1 MANRNLYHMR
11 KEYSQSS
18 LERENLCD
26 SPFEQFSLWF
36 EKALDTE
43 PHEANAMVLATAG
56 PGSSPS
62 ARVVLLKSFSPQGF
76 IFFTNYSSK
85 KGGDISVNNRV
96 ALLFYWPQTMRQVRV
111 EGSAYKID
119 PSDSDEYFNSR
130 PALSKASSA
139 LSKQS
144 SPLEN
149 RDEFDK
155 MVNTLLN
162 SDGEISRPDTWGG
175 YLVKPDHFEFWQ
187 GGVGRSHD
195 RFIYSLEGSQEWS
208 ITRLYP

>member
-1 MANRNLYHMR
+1 MR

-18 LERENLCD
+18 LERENLMD
-26 SPFEQFSLWF
+26 NPYEQFSMWF
-36 EKALDTE
+36 EEALEFE
-43 PHEANAMVLATAG
+43 PHEANAMILATAG
-56 PGSSPS
+56 SNSAPS
-62 ARVVLLKSFSPQGF
+62 ARVVLLKSFSEEGF
-76 IFFTNYSSK
+76 IFFTNYNSK
-85 KGGDISVNNRV
+85 KGIDISVNQRV

-111 EGSAYKID
+111 EGSAFKID
-119 PSDSDEYFNSR
+119 PADSDEYFSSR
-130 PALSKASSA
+130 PALNKASSA

-155 MVNTLLN
+155 SVNALFR
-162 SDGEISRPDTWGG
+162 SEREISRPENWGG
-175 YLVKPDHFEFWQ
+175 YIVKPERFEFWQ

-195 RFIYSLEGSQEWS
+195 RFIYTLNSSPGWS

>member
-1 MANRNLYHMR
+1 MR

-18 LERENLCD
+18 LERENLREN
-26 SPFEQFSLWF
+26 PYEQFSIWF
-36 EKALDTE
+36 EEALEFE
-43 PHEANAMVLATAG
+43 PHEANAMVLATADSNCA
-56 PGSSPS
+56 PA
-62 ARVVLLKSFSPQGF
+62 ARVVLLKSFSREGF
-76 IFFTNYSSK
+76 IFFTNYNSK
-85 KGGDISVNNRV
+85 KGEDISVNKRV

-111 EGSAYKID
+111 EGSAFKID

-130 PALSKASSA
+130 PTLSKASSA

-149 RDEFDK
+149 RDEFDNS
-155 MVNTLLN
+155 VNSLVR
-162 SDGEISRPDTWGG
+162 SEREISRPENWGG
-175 YLVKPDHFEFWQ
+175 YIVNPERFEFWQ

-195 RFIYSLEGSQEWS
+195 RFIYTSEGDLEWS

>member
-1 MANRNLYHMR
+1 MTNRNLYHMR

-18 LERENLCD
+18 LEREHLCD
-26 SPFEQFSLWF
+26 NPFEQFSRWF
-36 EKALDTE
+36 EEALEFE
-43 PHEANAMVLATAG
+43 PHEANAMTLATVDSNSA
-56 PGSSPS
+56 PS
-62 ARVVLLKSFSPQGF
+62 ARVVLLKSFSADGF

-111 EGSAYKID
+111 EGSAFKID
-119 PSDSDEYFNSR
+119 PSESDEYFNSR

-155 MVNTLLN
+155 RVNTLLG
-162 SDGEISRPDTWGG
+162 SGAEISRPDNWGG
-175 YLVKPDHFEFWQ
+175 YSVKPDHIEFWQ

>member
-1 MANRNLYHMR
+1 MR

-18 LERENLCD
+18 LERENLSD
-26 SPFEQFSLWF
+26 NPLEQFSKWF
-36 EKALDTE
+36 EEALEFE
-43 PHEANAMVLATAG
+43 PHEANAMVLATADSNCA
-56 PGSSPS
+56 PT
-62 ARVVLLKSFSPQGF
+62 ARVVLLKSFCRDGF
-76 IFFTNYSSK
+76 IFFTNYDSK
-85 KGGDISVNNRV
+85 KGGDISVNNKV

-111 EGSAYKID
+111 EGSAIKID
-119 PSDSDEYFNSR
+119 EADSDEYFNSR

-155 MVNTLLN
+155 MVNTLLR
-162 SDGEISRPDTWGG
+162 SGAEISRPDIWGG
-175 YLVKPDHFEFWQ
+175 YIVKPNHFEFWQ
-187 GGVGRSHD
+187 GGIGRSHD
-195 RFIYSLEGSQEWS
+195 RFSYSLRGTDGWS